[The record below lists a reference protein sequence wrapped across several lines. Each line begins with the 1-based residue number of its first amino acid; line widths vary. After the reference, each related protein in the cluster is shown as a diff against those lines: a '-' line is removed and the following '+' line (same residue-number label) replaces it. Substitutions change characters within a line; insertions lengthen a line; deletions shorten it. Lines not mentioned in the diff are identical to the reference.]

1 MTGVKTIT
9 KADGMGEVR
18 RMTLW
23 RLEVLRALRTRRW
36 IALGA
41 VYVGFGLLGPLGARY
56 LAQILKYAG
65 TGTDGVTITFPP
77 PVPADGM
84 AQYVDNALQVGT
96 IVAVVVAA
104 GALAFDAIPEMGV
117 FLRTRV
123 TNVWGILIPRL
134 VVSFALCSGAF
145 VLGTATAWYETWV
158 LLGPLSASAVAW
170 GTLFGVL
177 FTAFVV
183 ALVAAIAQWSKGVLG
198 TVLISL
204 VVLIVLPLLGIV
216 HAIQV
221 WLPTRLGGALTELT
235 AGTPASDFW
244 RSSLTGVLATAG
256 LLAVAAWGARRREI

>member
-1 MTGVKTIT
+1 MTGVH
-9 KADGMGEVR
+9 

-23 RLEVLRALRTRRW
+23 RLEILRVLRTRRW

-41 VYVGFGLLGPLGARY
+41 VYVGFGLLGPLSAKY
-56 LAQILKYAG
+56 LAEILKLSG
-65 TGTDGVTITFPP
+65 TGADGVTITFPP

-84 AQYVDNALQVGT
+84 AQYVNNALQVGT
-96 IVAVVVAA
+96 IVAVVVVA

-123 TNVWGILIPRL
+123 TSVWDILIPRL
-134 VVSFALCSGAF
+134 VVSFALCSAAF
-145 VLGTATAWYETWV
+145 VLGTATAWYETWA

-170 GTLFGVL
+170 GTLLGIL
-177 FTAFVV
+177 FTAFLV
-183 ALVAAIAQWSKGVLG
+183 ALVAAIAQWTKGVLG

-204 VVLIVLPLLGIV
+204 VVLIVLPILGVV

-235 AGTPASDFW
+235 SGTPASDFW
-244 RSSLTGVLATAG
+244 RSSLVAALATVG
-256 LLAVAAWGARRREI
+256 LLAVAARGARRREI

>member
-1 MTGVKTIT
+1 MTGDDRVAGVRRTT
-9 KADGMGEVR
+9 GVR

-23 RLEVLRALRTRRW
+23 RLEILRVLRTRRW

-41 VYVGFGLLGPLGARY
+41 VYVGFGLLGPLGAKY

-65 TGTDGVTITFPP
+65 TGADGITVTFPP

-96 IVAVVVAA
+96 IVEVVVVA

-123 TNVWGILIPRL
+123 TNVWDILIPRL
-134 VVSFALCSGAF
+134 VVSFALCAGAF
-145 VLGTATAWYETWV
+145 VLGTATAWYETWA
-158 LLGPLSASAVAW
+158 LLGPLSASAVGW
-170 GTLFGVL
+170 GTLLGIL
-177 FTAFVV
+177 FCAFLV
-183 ALVAAIAQWSKGVLG
+183 ALVAAVAQWTKGVLG
-198 TVLISL
+198 TVLTSL
-204 VVLIVLPLLGIV
+204 VVLIVLPILGIV
-216 HAIQV
+216 HAIQI

-235 AGTPASDFW
+235 AGTPGSDFW
-244 RSSLTGVLATAG
+244 RSALTAVLATAG

>member
-1 MTGVKTIT
+1 
-9 KADGMGEVR
+9 
-18 RMTLW
+18 MTLW
-23 RLEVLRALRTRRW
+23 RLEILRVLRTRRW

-41 VYVGFGLLGPLGARY
+41 VYVGFGLLGPLGAKY
-56 LAQILKYAG
+56 LAEILKLAG
-65 TGTDGVTITFPP
+65 TGEDGVTITFPP

-123 TNVWGILIPRL
+123 TSVWGILVPRL

-145 VLGTATAWYETWV
+145 VLGTATAWYETWA

-170 GTLFGVL
+170 GTLLGVL
-177 FTAFVV
+177 FTAFLV
-183 ALVAAIAQWSKGVLG
+183 ALVAAVAQWSKGILG
-198 TVLISL
+198 TVLVSL
-204 VVLIVLPLLGIV
+204 IVLIVLPLLGIV

-221 WLPTRLGGALTELT
+221 WLPTRLGGALAELT
-235 AGTPASDFW
+235 SGTPASDFW
-244 RSSLTGVLATAG
+244 GSSLTAVLATVG
-256 LLAVAAWGARRREI
+256 LLALAARGARRREI